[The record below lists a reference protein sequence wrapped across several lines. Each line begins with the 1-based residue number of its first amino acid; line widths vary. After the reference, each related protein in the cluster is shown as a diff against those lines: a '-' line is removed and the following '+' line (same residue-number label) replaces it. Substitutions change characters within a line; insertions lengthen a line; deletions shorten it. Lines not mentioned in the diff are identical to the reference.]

1 MSSAVNTAIGSVA
14 IASFLFAFSIMKSR
28 KSTFA
33 DIAEEMFHTPYF
45 HSTKKLGSKDE
56 VIVGMLESCQEK
68 GPCYVITDPDLAGDQ
83 IC

>member
-28 KSTFA
+28 KSTLA
-33 DIAEEMFHTPYF
+33 DIAEEIFHTPYF
-45 HSTKKLGSKDE
+45 HTTKKLGSKDE

-68 GPCYVITDPDLAGDQ
+68 GPCYVITDPDLAGNQ
-83 IC
+83 I